1 MMCDCEEDN
10 RPIIRNQKAPGDLV
24 IGDYVF
30 ASRWGDC
37 DPGDPWHV
45 GHVTEIG
52 EDFVVVGDVS
62 QRCWANAM
70 KITPDQ
76 GKSIVERFSDMEKN
90 WVRNNYKEIAD
101 VFGYIREKQ

>member
-1 MMCDCEEDN
+1 MCDCDEDKQ
-10 RPIIRNQKAPGDLV
+10 PIVRNQKAPGNLKV
-24 IGDYVF
+24 GDYVF

-70 KITPDQ
+70 IITPEQ
-76 GKSIVERFSDMEKN
+76 GKSIVERFPDMEKN
-90 WVRNNYKEIAD
+90 WVRNNYEAIAD
-101 VFGYIREKQ
+101 VFGVKP